1 MNPMKLEA
9 NNNGGII
16 YRIAKSNLE
25 GKRLYT
31 FFSMVTIALSLT
43 FIMAVTLFLQET
55 ETSKERI
62 LGRMQHVM
70 FLDMPEQEFAELS
83 QDARVE
89 LALPYK
95 GFGDEYEQDGVKYSF
110 TYQKSRTEGIQ
121 TYVLAEGKEPEQ
133 YHEIAVDRE
142 FMERLGRECRI
153 GEELSLNTGE
163 VMEDFV
169 ICGLTDRRQERAVYP
184 IYVSRAYAAKSRSMG
199 NRPYT
204 ALIRIAGASEMEFSV
219 FETAVYDLAADYG
232 VKRADVNINSR
243 FEESLREDNPIFQ
256 AMLLVSAFI
265 LAAAGI
271 VIYTIFYLSVTS
283 RTRQIGQ
290 FLTIGMTERQI
301 RKMVRREGFWL
312 CAVSV
317 PAALL
322 LGGGI
327 AYVLEPEGW
336 SFVNYLLTAAAAGI
350 FGFVMV
356 QISVSR
362 PAVLASRVSPIEA
375 SKVSCE
381 EGCEDRGERSGR
393 KNKKAKKKREQ
404 EEKIGHRRLTPFV
417 LAQIGQ
423 GRGRKKRRL
432 MTLSVSFGGIVF
444 MIAVTYLYAWD
455 EEAFSRT
462 GIFANAE
469 YVVSYRYNAHDPL
482 PYGPTQMQLT
492 GHLGGELEER
502 IRELAHV
509 KSVKT
514 ERAVFGNVEYQGAS
528 WQQGFYRLTEESED
542 FYEMEAEGN
551 TDYEYL
557 CETDGVLITG
567 ADFLSQLIGVTFQAG
582 DSITLRWFDGEE
594 HETKLPIAGIVSEMN
609 SLEGGYEFA
618 MTDRTM
624 EKLWGNMNTAVSFYI
639 SAEDYAEYGGQ
650 TEEELLSVLEPYQ
663 DLSLATLREQMM
675 DDSANIR
682 KIKLQI
688 YGISA
693 FVILFSVLNLINMM
707 IGNIAARK
715 RELSMLEAVGMEVKQ
730 IRNMLFCENILFLL
744 PAMAVTLAVGS
755 FAGYG
760 TVSVFQKIIHT
771 DYMEYRF
778 PVVPSLLFAA
788 GLLLIPL
795 LISELSLKGIDP
807 GSYNQDV

>member
-1 MNPMKLEA
+1 MIGMKLEA

-55 ETSKERI
+55 ETMEGRV
-62 LGRMQHVM
+62 LGRMQQVM
-70 FLDMPEQEFAELS
+70 FLDMPEQGLEELS
-83 QDARVE
+83 QDERVE

-95 GFGDEYEQDGVKYSF
+95 GFGEEYEQGGIKYAF
-110 TYQKSRTEGIQ
+110 TYQKSQNEGIQ
-121 TYVLAEGKEPEQ
+121 TYVPAEGKEPEQ
-133 YHEIAVDRE
+133 YHEIAVDRG

-163 VMEDFV
+163 GTEDFV
-169 ICGLTDRRQERAVYP
+169 ICGYTDRRRERSVYP
-184 IYVSRAYAAKSRSMG
+184 VYVSKEYADKSRSMG
-199 NRPYT
+199 DRPYA
-204 ALIRIAGASEMEFSV
+204 ALIRIADASGMEFSV

-232 VKRADVNINSR
+232 VKRSDVNINSR

-256 AMLLVSAFI
+256 VMLLVSAFI
-265 LAAAGI
+265 LVAAGI

-290 FLTIGMTERQI
+290 LLTIGMTERQI

-317 PAALL
+317 PAALI

-336 SFVNYLLTAAAAGI
+336 SFGNYLLTAAATGI
-350 FGFVMV
+350 FGVVMV

-381 EGCEDRGERSGR
+381 EGWEDMGERSGR
-393 KNKKAKKKREQ
+393 KDRKAKKRREQ
-404 EEKIGHRRLTPFV
+404 EEEREHKRLTPFV
-417 LAQIGQ
+417 MAQIGQ
-423 GRGRKKRRL
+423 GSGRKKRGL

-444 MIAVTYLYAWD
+444 MIAATYLYAWD

-469 YVVSYRYNAHDPL
+469 YVVSYRYNPHDPL
-482 PYGPTQMQLT
+482 PYGPTDMQLT
-492 GHLGGELEER
+492 GHLSGELAEKIKE
-502 IRELAHV
+502 IPHV
-509 KSVKT
+509 ESVKT
-514 ERAVFGNVEYQGAS
+514 EQAAFGNVEYQGAS

-567 ADFLSQLIGVTFQAG
+567 ADFLSQINGVTFQAG
-582 DSITLRWFDGEE
+582 DLITLRWFDGEE
-594 HETKLPIAGIVSEMN
+594 HETKLPIAGVASEMN
-609 SLEGGYEFA
+609 SLEGGYDIA
-618 MTDRTM
+618 MADRTM
-624 EKLWGNMNTAVSFYI
+624 EKLWGSMNTAVSFYI
-639 SAEDYAEYGGQ
+639 SAEDYEKYGGQ
-650 TEEELLSVLEPYQ
+650 TEEELLSVLGPYQ
-663 DLSLATLREQMM
+663 DLSLETLREKMI

-682 KIKLQI
+682 KIKIQI

-707 IGNIAARK
+707 IGNTAARK

-730 IRNMLFCENILFLL
+730 IRNMLFCENILFQL
-744 PAMAVTLAVGS
+744 PSMAVTLAVGS
-755 FAGYG
+755 AAGYG
-760 TVSVFQKIIHT
+760 TVSVFQEIIHT

-778 PVVPSLLFAA
+778 PVVPSFLFAA

-795 LISELSLKGIDP
+795 LISGLSLKGIAP
-807 GSYNQDV
+807 SRYNQDV